1 MKLYTLWFHLSDIF
15 KLQSF
20 RNGGQARDCQGLGM
34 ELREGKWKVGEVIK
48 AQDEGSLCG
57 VRSAQYLDCGGFT
70 GYKIV
75 LNLIH
80 IQTHTMKW
88 VQVKLGFGEF

>member
-1 MKLYTLWFHLSDIF
+1 M
-15 KLQSF
+15 
-20 RNGGQARDCQGLGM
+20 
-34 ELREGKWKVGEVIK
+34 GEVIK

-57 VRSAQYLDCGGFT
+57 VRSDQYLDCGGFT

-80 IQTHTMKW
+80 IQTHTMK
-88 VQVKLGFGEF
+88 

>member
-1 MKLYTLWFHLSDIF
+1 M
-15 KLQSF
+15 
-20 RNGGQARDCQGLGM
+20 
-34 ELREGKWKVGEVIK
+34 GEVIK

-80 IQTHTMKW
+80 IQTHTMK
-88 VQVKLGFGEF
+88 